1 LFITRNEMEASMQIR
16 RGTAGPVIAALALIG
31 AGSTLGCREDTLTQ
45 PENTSSYYV
54 ASNATVFP
62 ESVSTTGIPY
72 IRVRI
77 PGEVTRAG
85 SLLDMNEAGLAVGS
99 RIRAAGQ
106 PLWAVVVNVRT
117 GDTNSIGSSFS
128 GPNQAKAINA
138 RGEIV
143 GGEPLLGSSQEATAF
158 HWRDGVLTVLGSGSA
173 TDINATGV
181 VVGYSWDGVETYP
194 WIWHGSEIERL
205 GTASG
210 RAYAINNHGDIVGT
224 APEPGIARWRPVLW
238 RAGAVTVLN
247 PTGGE
252 ANDINETGQI
262 VGQAFNP
269 TVSHR
274 EAFLWQNGVVSWLG
288 TLPEGGVSAATAI
301 NDRGEI
307 VGVDTLPEAIHAV
320 LWRGG
325 RIIDLGLSGRTVP
338 FENIS
343 EAFGIT
349 NSGQVIGRVGQG
361 GNRNGVIWTPPQGN

>member
-1 LFITRNEMEASMQIR
+1 MYRLRNTVGA
-16 RGTAGPVIAALALIG
+16 VIAALALIG
-31 AGSTLGCREDTLTQ
+31 TVGSSGCRDDTLTQ
-45 PENTSSYYV
+45 PESTPSYYV

-143 GGEPLLGSSQEATAF
+143 GGEPYLGGSQEPTAF

-173 TDINATGV
+173 MDINATGV
-181 VVGYSWDGVETYP
+181 AVGYSWEGIDTYP
-194 WIWHGSEIERL
+194 WIWHGGVMERL
-205 GTASG
+205 DTGWG
-210 RAYAINNHGDIVGT
+210 RAYAINNRGDIVGT
-224 APEPGIARWRPVLW
+224 APVPGIARWRPVLW
-238 RAGAVTVLN
+238 KDGAVTVLN
-247 PTGGE
+247 ETGGE

-269 TVSHR
+269 SLSHR
-274 EAFLWQNGVVSWLG
+274 EAFLWENGVLTWLG

-307 VGVDTLPEAIHAV
+307 VGVDTLPDAIHAV

-325 RIIDLGLSGRTVP
+325 QIIDLGLSGRTVP

-343 EAFGIT
+343 EAFSIT

-361 GNRNGVIWTPPQGN
+361 SNRNGVIWTPPQGN